1 MVAYEFKLDDKGS
14 GAFFKLSPEK
24 LTLQVIYK
32 SERYDFEYLDC
43 VLNDRFTGDW
53 FAGVAFHEQ

>member
-43 VLNDRFTGDW
+43 VLNDRFTGD
-53 FAGVAFHEQ
+53 